1 MGHCKRWLCLSIILA
16 SSCRLQAQDAD
27 SLLLLPT
34 DSILSYSD
42 SLSIFYL
49 IDSLL
54 ALEENAPGSQ
64 LAVRLAYNSNVLSAG
79 RTLGIDQ
86 FGLSPGLSYYH
97 KSGLFADVSSYWSK
111 DFEPNYYLTILS
123 AGYMHTFTRHFSL
136 IAGYDRYF
144 YNTEVE
150 DEFIPYKNA
159 LSITPYVDLNL
170 ISFRLDYSYYF
181 GDKDVHR
188 LMPSVSLNLAKKGLF
203 KIDKVMLT
211 PAFYALFGNEELVEI
226 EIIYPSSLLE
236 RLQNYNR
243 YGTPY
248 KILVTESNV
257 FGAMNYAF
265 SLPLTVNHRN
275 WSFFVSYTYTIPKA
289 LPGEPLLLSESGF
302 LAAGLTYY
310 IDLKKPF
317 SD

>member
-1 MGHCKRWLCLSIILA
+1 MGLCKRWLYLTIMLA
-16 SSCRLQAQDAD
+16 SSYPLQAQDAD
-27 SLLLLPT
+27 SLLPLST

-54 ALEENAPGSQ
+54 ALEEIEPGSQ

-79 RTLGIDQ
+79 RTLGVEQ
-86 FGLSPGLSYYH
+86 FGLSPGVSYYH
-97 KSGLFADVSSYWSK
+97 KSGLFADISSYWSK

-123 AGYMHTFTRHFSL
+123 AGYMHTFTRHFSM
-136 IAGYDRYF
+136 IAAYDRYF

-150 DEFIPYKNA
+150 NEFIPYKNA
-159 LSITPYVDLNL
+159 LSLTPYVDLNL
-170 ISFRLDYSYYF
+170 VSFRFDYTYYF
-181 GDKDVHR
+181 GDKNVHR
-188 LMPSVSLNLAKKGLF
+188 LMPSVSLNLEKRGLF
-203 KIDKVMLT
+203 KIDKVMLA

-226 EIIYPSSLLE
+226 EIVYPETLLE
-236 RLQNYNR
+236 LLQNYKR

-248 KILVTESNV
+248 KTLVTESNV
-257 FGAMNYAF
+257 FGVMNYAF

-275 WSFFVSYTYTIPKA
+275 WSFFISYTYTIPKA

-310 IDLKKPF
+310 INLKKPF
-317 SD
+317 